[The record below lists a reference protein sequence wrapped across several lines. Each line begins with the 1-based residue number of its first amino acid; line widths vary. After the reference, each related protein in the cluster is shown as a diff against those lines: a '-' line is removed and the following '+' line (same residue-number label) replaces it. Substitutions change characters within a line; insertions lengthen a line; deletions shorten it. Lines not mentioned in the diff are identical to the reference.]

1 MTSKVT
7 YLGDLRTSSIH
18 LQSGS
23 EIISDAPLDN
33 NGKGE
38 AFSPTD
44 TVANALASCMMTV
57 MGIKARDLNV
67 DFVGSTASV
76 TKIMQ
81 AEPRRIG
88 AVEIVF
94 DMKGVTDEKTKT
106 IIITEQENVTSSEN
120 CIYENAIFNFN
131 LVNQIAAI
139 AYKQGI
145 QSILIE
151 GEGVLIAKDD
161 THDFADKVSVLLSDA
176 TKRQMIGERGRQYA
190 QEKWGAGVLAKK
202 VAKFYKSTIN
212 QKSSLTRYMETRI
225 GNAKGTT

>member
-57 MGIKARDLNV
+57 MGIKACDLNL

-81 AEPRRIG
+81 AEPRRIS

-94 DMKGVTDEKTKT
+94 VMKGVTDEKTKT
-106 IIITEQENVTSSEN
+106 ILERTAMTCPVFLSLNSDVEKRIS
-120 CIYENAIFNFN
+120 FNW
-131 LVNQIAAI
+131 
-139 AYKQGI
+139 K
-145 QSILIE
+145 
-151 GEGVLIAKDD
+151 
-161 THDFADKVSVLLSDA
+161 
-176 TKRQMIGERGRQYA
+176 
-190 QEKWGAGVLAKK
+190 
-202 VAKFYKSTIN
+202 
-212 QKSSLTRYMETRI
+212 
-225 GNAKGTT
+225 